1 MKSTVCNTCWS
12 AALVSATFRESPTHL
27 AVVVLVQNPAS
38 GRINLLVALAGT
50 TPAQSSI
57 HVHVMAGH
65 VQANQALEN
74 NGPPRPGRA
83 QENKQTSSCATVCH
97 HIKHGT
103 KGGRLVEISRGVSIQ
118 GIQQT

>member
-50 TPAQSSI
+50 TTAQGGI
-57 HVHVMAGH
+57 HVHVMASH
-65 VQANQALEN
+65 VQANQSLEN

-83 QENKQTSSCATVCH
+83 QKNKQTSGCATIRH
-97 HIKHGT
+97 HVKHGT
-103 KGGRLVEISRGVSIQ
+103 KGGRLVEISGGISIQ
-118 GIQQT
+118 GVQ

>member
-1 MKSTVCNTCWS
+1 MVC
-12 AALVSATFRESPTHL
+12 LVCVTARDAHL
-27 AVVVLVQNPAS
+27 AVVVLVQNPAP

-50 TPAQSSI
+50 TPAQGGI
-57 HVHVMAGH
+57 HVHVMTGH

-97 HIKHGT
+97 HVKHST
-103 KGGRLVEISRGVSIQ
+103 KRGRLVEISRGISI
-118 GIQQT
+118 